1 MISQVRVYLSMHC
14 NFHLTYFQRK
24 KTQKLSFLQLRAGFR
39 PFFQIFPN
47 SKVSNVI
54 GNVAMKLRKP
64 NGIVVTF
71 LTIDFFS
78 KKLKKRYFCNSGPVL
93 GVLGHFFKIFPTEFF

>member
-1 MISQVRVYLSMHC
+1 MYNTSHVWFIHKVVSGIPY
-14 NFHLTYFQRK
+14 
-24 KTQKLSFLQLRAGFR
+24 FR